1 MAIALFVGLAASA
14 FERLTGPLTQLTT
27 PGRATLELPA
37 GAERTIY
44 QQVRDSAARIA
55 VPATAD
61 PECAV
66 TLVRGGWIEVADASA
81 FTLTRD
87 GDRYEALFDF
97 DATRGGAY
105 RVSCEDRTRPQ
116 REVPLAIGRTIGL
129 LGLLGD
135 FGVALGTLFGGLAIA
150 TAIAVVTAVRRD
162 GHKRRLQR
170 EPTRPGAAAGPR
182 A

>member
-1 MAIALFVGLAASA
+1 MALAIVLFVSFGASA
-14 FERLTGPLTQLTT
+14 FESLTGPLTRLTT

-44 QQVRDSAARIA
+44 QQVRDSSARIA

-61 PECAV
+61 PECTV
-66 TLVRGGWIEVADASA
+66 TLTGEGRIEVADASA

-105 RVSCEDRTRPQ
+105 RVSCEDRAHPQ
-116 REVPLAIGRTIGL
+116 LEVPLAIGKTIGL

-135 FGVALGTLFGGLAIA
+135 LGVALGILFGGLAIA
-150 TAIAVVTAVRRD
+150 TAIATVTAVRRD
-162 GHKRRLQR
+162 SHKGRLRR
-170 EPTRPGAAAGPR
+170 EATTSASGS
-182 A
+182 